1 MTRVTGSCA
10 FAEGLGSR
18 HPYALVEV
26 SRRDRAEPTPDPCPH
41 AVRATLKTV
50 VGLDPHAECSML
62 HALTER
68 CACGRLLRA
77 HSHRSTGEAR
87 IDMPEPPEHAQTH
100 DL

>member
-10 FAEGLGSR
+10 FAEGLGSC

-41 AVRATLKTV
+41 AVRDTLKTV

-68 CACGRLLRA
+68 CRRLLRA
-77 HSHRSTGEAR
+77 HRSTGEAR